1 MAEVKP
7 MLLTKRGLPK
17 FAIAAAVGV
26 VLAVLG
32 GLGGV
37 IAALAG
43 TLAQPAFALAWSW
56 RRVAIATR
64 TRSPGMV
71 KGIVS

>member
-26 VLAVLG
+26 ALAVLSGFG
-32 GLGGV
+32 GA

-56 RRVAIATR
+56 RRGTR
-64 TRSPGMV
+64 AAGDWRLDALAL
-71 KGIVS
+71 